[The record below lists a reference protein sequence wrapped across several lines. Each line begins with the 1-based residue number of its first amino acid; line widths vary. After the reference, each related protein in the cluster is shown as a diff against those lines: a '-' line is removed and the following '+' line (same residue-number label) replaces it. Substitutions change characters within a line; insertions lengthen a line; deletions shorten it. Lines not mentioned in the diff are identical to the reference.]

1 MVDCDVW
8 SVCDFKDTLK
18 TGFPDRKCVVR
29 SRLEVYPFFG
39 SREEFTEVTSSS
51 KDYLG
56 SCTTRVKTYA
66 LDTAI
71 VLRTIASL
79 FRSGI
84 GDTVY

>member
-1 MVDCDVW
+1 MLYAQG
-8 SVCDFKDTLK
+8 SKSIL
-18 TGFPDRKCVVR
+18 
-29 SRLEVYPFFG
+29 FFG

>member
-1 MVDCDVW
+1 MYGLYAISRIRWKRDFQIE
-8 SVCDFKDTLK
+8 SVLYAQGSK
-18 TGFPDRKCVVR
+18 
-29 SRLEVYPFFG
+29 SIFFG
-39 SREEFTEVTSSS
+39 SREEFIEVTSSS

-79 FRSGI
+79 FPK
-84 GDTVY
+84 